1 MKLSSNWVSFEDF
14 IELLE
19 EDVFQDKS
27 LFHSKSWL
35 MAISKGFNVDL
46 KPIKTCDASG
56 NVIALT
62 PYVLKKKG
70 PFKLFGAPLRG
81 LYTEFTGSLFVENT
95 KEDIKLL
102 VLESQSKFLQKAADY
117 IEFGFENG
125 KDRKVQEVFQNMQY
139 KPSTRSSSIISLD
152 VSEDELFKRYTGRA
166 RNMIRKSE
174 KLNVSV
180 KRILPNNEWI
190 ENYYNMLNDTFIRQ
204 GSECPH
210 PLNFFYKLINLQES
224 NDILFLEA
232 LKDEE
237 FVAGS
242 IFLLDRDR
250 MAYFSGTSNLEG
262 MQCAAT
268 SALQWHAMLYG
279 INNKFK
285 KYDMGGLGIS
295 SIDKF
300 KLSFGGEQYWQDRWI
315 YKSKLFTTCE
325 PIAAWAVKKGLIRF

>member
-19 EDVFQDKS
+19 ENVFQDKS
-27 LFHSKSWL
+27 LFHSESWL
-35 MAISKGFNVDL
+35 MAISKGFNADL

-81 LYTEFTGSLFVENT
+81 LYTEFTGSLFIENT

-102 VLESQSKFLQKAADY
+102 VLESQSRFLQKAADY

-125 KDRKVQEVFQNMQY
+125 KDSNVQKVFENMQY
-139 KPSTRSSSIISLD
+139 NVSTRSSSIINLD
-152 VSEDELFKRYTGRA
+152 VSQDELLKSYTGRA

-174 KLNVSV
+174 KLNICVSKV
-180 KRILPNNEWI
+180 SPYKEWI
-190 ENYYNMLNDTFIRQ
+190 DHYYSILNDTFIRQ
-204 GSECPH
+204 GAACPH
-210 PLNFFYKLINLQES
+210 PLSFFYKLKDLHASGN
-224 NDILFLEA
+224 ILFLEA
-232 LKDEE
+232 TKEGE

-242 IFLLDRDR
+242 IFLLDRSR
-250 MAYFSGTSNLEG
+250 MVYFSGASNLEG
-262 MQCAAT
+262 MKSAAT
-268 SALQWHAMLYG
+268 SALQWHAMMFG
-279 INNKFK
+279 INNNFK
-285 KYDMGGLGIS
+285 KYDMGGLGIP

-300 KLSFGGEQYWQDRWI
+300 KFSFGGEQYWQDRWI
-315 YKSKLFTTCE
+315 YKSKLFSICE
-325 PIAAWAVKKGLIRF
+325 PIAEWAVKKGILRF

>member
-1 MKLSSNWVSFEDF
+1 MKVSSDWLSFEDY

-19 EDVFQDKS
+19 GGAFQDKT
-27 LFHSKSWL
+27 LFHGRAWL
-35 MAISKGFNVDL
+35 TSISQGFGVDL
-46 KPIKTCDASG
+46 RPIKTSDVHG
-56 NVIALT
+56 NVIAIT
-62 PYVLKKKG
+62 PYISKKKG

-95 KEDIKLL
+95 KEDIRLL

-125 KDRKVQEVFQNMQY
+125 KDINVQKVFENMQY
-139 KPSTRSSSIISLD
+139 KASTRSSSIINLEA
-152 VSEDELFKRYTGRA
+152 SEDELFRSYTGRA
-166 RNMIRKSE
+166 RNMVRKSE

-180 KRILPNNEWI
+180 KKILPNKEWI
-190 ENYYNMLNDTFIRQ
+190 ENYYSMLNDTFTRQ
-204 GSECPH
+204 GSICPH
-210 PLNFFYKLINLQES
+210 PLSFFYELLNLQDS

-232 LKDEE
+232 IKDEE

-250 MAYFSGTSNLEG
+250 MAYFSGTSNFEG

-285 KYDMGGLGIS
+285 TYDMGGLGIS

-315 YKSKLFTTCE
+315 YKSKLFSICE
-325 PIAAWAVKKGLIRF
+325 PIAAWAVKKGFLKF